1 MKIDDTLSGGNQ
13 TSAVNRSQMASEVSS
28 AAAGKPE
35 SGSEGDRATG
45 KDSATLGAGAT
56 LASHMAQVSDV
67 RMEKVASVQQALAAG
82 SYHVDAGKVAD
93 KIILSILQ
101 KQP

>member
-1 MKIDDTLSGGNQ
+1 MKIDDTLSGGNNMH
-13 TSAVNRSQMASEVSS
+13 TVNRAQMASEVSS
-28 AAAGKPE
+28 AAAASKPE
-35 SGSEGDRATG
+35 NDSEGDLAG

-56 LASHMAQVSDV
+56 LASHMAHVSDV
-67 RMEKVASVQQALAAG
+67 RMEKVAGVQQAMAAG
-82 SYHVDAGKVAD
+82 SYYVDAGKVAD